1 MRVYYEKIKS
11 QTKKAADSM
20 DVTIQ
25 TIIIITIFI
34 FISLLALFA
43 IILSFINW
51 ITLRRSLRSFS
62 DIPQRLYLPFSAEEQ
77 NTMKSWFIDGNEAGD
92 YIGEIAV
99 QRYPPSLNG
108 KSVYAGTITDPVNLP
123 EARRFYPYPGNRLKP
138 LNSRASRALQNPD
151 ESVREANTFM
161 FQVTEAIQRFEEDP
175 EEKDERSGIDSND
188 LPAKK

>member
-99 QRYPPSLNG
+99 RRYPPSLNG